1 MPCSTNEARNTA
13 MYQERILRKKEV
25 LQRIGISNASL
36 YRLIAKGEF
45 PTGIKLTGQEG
56 RAVGWLSSDI
66 DNWIS
71 NRERVK

>member
-1 MPCSTNEARNTA
+1 M
-13 MYQERILRKKEV
+13 
-25 LQRIGISNASL
+25 
-36 YRLIAKGEF
+36 
-45 PTGIKLTGQEG
+45 TGQEG

>member
-1 MPCSTNEARNTA
+1 

-36 YRLIAKGEF
+36 YRLIAKDLF